1 MARERSFGGQL
12 KKQGHAIE
20 AYEGPVG
27 ESLSRRTRRQPYRE
41 QVGIQRGWT
50 VWWDEV
56 VVGLKEEMM

>member
-1 MARERSFGGQL
+1 M

-56 VVGLKEEMM
+56 VVGLKEAMM